1 MISMRRVPQRSSQL
15 PPIPRQP
22 RLLLLRRRRRQQQRY
37 LRLRLRLRP
46 GLRPRLRLRLRLSLR
61 LELLPLRLLIL
72 LLLPTARRV
81 HVRAFQHLHFTCTW
95 RARRLDRRLRMF
107 QSLPPPLCGYG

>member
-37 LRLRLRLRP
+37 LRLHLRLRP
-46 GLRPRLRLRLRLSLR
+46 GLRLRLR

-81 HVRAFQHLHFTCTW
+81 HVRAFQHLHFTCAW
-95 RARRLDRRLRMF
+95 RARRLDRRLRTF
-107 QSLPPPLCGYG
+107 QSLPRPLYGYG

>member
-22 RLLLLRRRRRQQQRY
+22 LLLRRRRMRQQRRPRWRLHPC

-46 GLRPRLRLRLRLSLR
+46 CLT
-61 LELLPLRLLIL
+61 LLPLRLLIL
-72 LLLPTARRV
+72 LLLPTARRA
-81 HVRAFQHLHFTCTW
+81 HVRALQHLHFTCAW
-95 RARRLDRRLRMF
+95 RTHRLDRRLRRMF
-107 QSLPPPLCGYG
+107 QSLRRPLSGYG